1 MTIWD
6 VKDVNQLA
14 LLYLDQTGRPD
25 LVAMDND
32 VYITFVTDG
41 TGRDA
46 GYHFK
51 YMCDAFNPSG
61 RKRSYGYNGDVVPS
75 IFQPSC

>member
-41 TGRDA
+41 GGTDA
-46 GYHFK
+46 GYNFT

-61 RKRSYGYNGDVVPS
+61 RKGSYG
-75 IFQPSC
+75 

>member
-25 LVAMDND
+25 LYAMDND
-32 VYITFVTDG
+32 VYITFVSDG
-41 TGRDA
+41 A
-46 GYHFK
+46 GEDDGYFFK
-51 YMCDAFNPSG
+51 YTCDAFTP
-61 RKRSYGYNGDVVPS
+61 NG
-75 IFQPSC
+75 